1 MLFVTVEDFLTQAST
16 IPPLTREEET
26 ALARR
31 MAQGDTAAR
40 ETLVRGYLPLVAA
53 FVRRAPAAVRTLD
66 TVYAGI
72 AALERAVDGFD
83 FQQTGETFAHRLGWA
98 LRQTVTRQIAERT

>member
-1 MLFVTVEDFLTQAST
+1 MLFITVEDFLTQAAA
-16 IPPLTREEET
+16 IAPLTREEET

-40 ETLVRGYLPLVAA
+40 EALVRGYLPLVAA
-53 FVRRAPAAVRTLD
+53 FVRRAPASVRTLD

-83 FQQTGETFAHRLGWA
+83 FQQTGETFAHRLSWA

>member
-1 MLFVTVEDFLTQAST
+1 MLFVTVEDFLTQVSA
-16 IPPLTREEET
+16 IVPLTRDEET
-26 ALARR
+26 ALERR
-31 MAQGDTAAR
+31 MAEGDTDAR
-40 ETLVRGYLPLVAA
+40 EALVRGYLPLVAA

-83 FQQTGETFAHRLGWA
+83 FQQTGETFAHRLGWV